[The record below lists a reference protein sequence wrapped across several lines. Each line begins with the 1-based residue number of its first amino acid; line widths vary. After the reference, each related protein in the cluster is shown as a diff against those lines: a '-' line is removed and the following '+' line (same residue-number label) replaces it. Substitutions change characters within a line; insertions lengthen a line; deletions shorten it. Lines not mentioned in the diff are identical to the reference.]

1 MKRTPS
7 KPLLLACV
15 LIGFASVASAQ
26 TAVSAVVQP
35 VGLSAA
41 DAGNDARNQPF
52 CLQETGTR
60 IHHRLHQT
68 QATAT
73 SRPVACANSQP
84 GRSFSR
90 SDIDRTGE
98 VNLADALRK
107 LDPSIH

>member
-1 MKRTPS
+1 MKRTLS
-7 KPLLLACV
+7 KFILVAGLLTGL
-15 LIGFASVASAQ
+15 ASVASAQ
-26 TAVSAVVQP
+26 TGAT
-35 VGLSAA
+35 A
-41 DAGNDARNQPF
+41 DAGFVDLRAEDAANDARNQPF

-60 IHHRLHQT
+60 IHHRLHQP

-73 SRPVACANSQP
+73 SRPIDCVTSQP

-90 SDIDRTGE
+90 RDIDRTGE